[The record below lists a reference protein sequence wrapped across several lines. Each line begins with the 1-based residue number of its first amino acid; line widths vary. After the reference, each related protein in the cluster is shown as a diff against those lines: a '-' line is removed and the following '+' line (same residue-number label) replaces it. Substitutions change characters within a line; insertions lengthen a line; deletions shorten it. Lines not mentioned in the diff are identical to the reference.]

1 MVNYVGYD
9 GAAVR
14 AMDSD
19 NFWFEVSG
27 PMFEMPAGMAYFAFG
42 IENRSMG
49 YSDTPDALVSSGGS
63 STNYREPTQGGIKSE
78 EMFVELNFP
87 LLEGVV
93 GAQELELTISARS
106 SEYTSSGFVGSSV
119 VGRDPGEPTTS
130 EIGIRWKPI
139 DDVLVRATFGETFRA
154 PSVDDLYSGGG
165 ESFPQALDPCNTD
178 QNSSKL
184 PITTQENGHENT
196 KDNQTTK

>member
-1 MVNYVGYD
+1 
-9 GAAVR
+9 
-14 AMDSD
+14 
-19 NFWFEVSG
+19 
-27 PMFEMPAGMAYFAFG
+27 
-42 IENRSMG
+42 
-49 YSDTPDALVSSGGS
+49 
-63 STNYREPTQGGIKSE
+63 
-78 EMFVELNFP
+78 MFVELNFP

-178 QNSSKL
+178 QFAGQDAACLLYTSPSPRDLSTSRMPSSA
-184 PITTQENGHENT
+184 
-196 KDNQTTK
+196 